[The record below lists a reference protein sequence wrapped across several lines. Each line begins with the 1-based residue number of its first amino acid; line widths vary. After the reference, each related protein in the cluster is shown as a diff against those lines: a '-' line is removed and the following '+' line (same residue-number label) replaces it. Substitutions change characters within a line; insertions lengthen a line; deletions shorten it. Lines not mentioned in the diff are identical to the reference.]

1 MKSLVNIIVSHL
13 KLLKQVFLSLS
24 PFNFDTAVDFSS
36 KDFSLVKKTQHT
48 PNLDMENPIDV
59 FIHVDQLDMDGS
71 LSSLESSIRCYR

>member
-24 PFNFDTAVDFSS
+24 LFNFDLAVDFSS

-48 PNLDMENPIDV
+48 SNLAVENPIDV

-71 LSSLESSIRCYR
+71 LSDLEDCIRC